1 MSEKQKE
8 KTTITINNK
17 EYDREKMTIEQNAM
31 INHIQDLDRKVQSSQ
46 FNLEQLQF
54 GRQAFMEKLNESL
67 ESG

>member
-8 KTTITINNK
+8 KTSITINDK
-17 EYDREKMTIEQNAM
+17 EYFREDMTGEQNAI

-54 GRQAFMEKLNESL
+54 CRQAFMEKLNESL

>member
-67 ESG
+67 ESR